1 MGAALIDSDAIK
13 SIIDSPFRFILVS
26 HTYIP
31 TIDRARIIYHKT
43 LSQDQRIALA
53 TELGATLEQAIT
65 LGKQTTDLRQL
76 KIAVNFTDKIDKREV
91 TAHS

>member
-1 MGAALIDSDAIK
+1 M
-13 SIIDSPFRFILVS
+13 FFILVI
-26 HTYIP
+26 HTYIS
-31 TIDRARIIYHKT
+31 TLDKAKIIYHKT
-43 LSQDQRIALA
+43 LPQDRHIALA

-91 TAHS
+91 TAHSYFDTLSALAGKEALPP